1 VGSLGMERTG
11 MSMGD
16 PRTGMRVESA
26 QLEQQILN
34 QSKLAQH
41 QGKPRSS
48 KAAKIFV
55 VVFLTVL
62 FLLAGSVVLIL
73 LFA

>member
-1 VGSLGMERTG
+1 MERTG

-34 QSKLAQH
+34 

>member
-1 VGSLGMERTG
+1 
-11 MSMGD
+11 
-16 PRTGMRVESA
+16 MRVESA